1 MAALPALKDSF
12 VQLKT
17 RMDKA
22 VEDFRKEMT
31 STRTGRA
38 SVHMLDGVMVEAYGS
53 QMPLNQLANVSAPEP
68 QLITV
73 QPWDVSQIGAIEKAI
88 RSGDLGLNPMN
99 DGKLV
104 RVPVPALTED
114 RRKEMVK
121 HLHKVLEEHRTAVRN
136 IRRDGND
143 VDQEGDEGQEDHRGR
158 RARRDGEPAEADRR
172 RDQED
177 GRDGQ
182 GQRERSDVDLA
193 ATRIAERSG

>member
-1 MAALPALKDSF
+1 MAQVTMAAIPALKDSF
-12 VQLKT
+12 AQLKT

-22 VEDFRKEMT
+22 VEDFRKEMA

-38 SVHMLDGVMVEAYGS
+38 SVHMLDGVKVDAYGS

-73 QPWDVSQIGAIEKAI
+73 QSWDVSLIGAIEKAI
-88 RSGDLGLNPMN
+88 RSADLGLNPMN
-99 DGKLV
+99 DGKLI

-143 VDQEGDEGQEDHRGR
+143 LIKKAMKDKKITEDEERG
-158 RARRDGEPAEADRR
+158 ALEQMQKLTDDEIKKMEELSTGKEKEVM
-172 RDQED
+172 
-177 GRDGQ
+177 
-182 GQRERSDVDLA
+182 S
-193 ATRIAERSG
+193 I

>member
-1 MAALPALKDSF
+1 MAQVSMAAIPALKDGF
-12 VQLKT
+12 AQLKT

-22 VEDFRKEMT
+22 VDDFRKEIAA
-31 STRTGRA
+31 TRTGRA

-73 QPWDVSQIGAIEKAI
+73 QPWDVSQIGVIEKAI

-121 HLHKVLEEHRTAVRN
+121 HLHKILEEHRTAVRN

-143 VDQEGDEGQEDHRGR
+143 LIKKALKDKKVTEDEERGAMDQIQKLTDDEIKKIEEM
-158 RARRDGEPAEADRR
+158 AKSKEKEVM
-172 RDQED
+172 
-177 GRDGQ
+177 
-182 GQRERSDVDLA
+182 S
-193 ATRIAERSG
+193 I

>member
-1 MAALPALKDSF
+1 MTQVSMAAIPALKDSF

-22 VEDFRKEMT
+22 VEDFRKEMA

-38 SVHMLDGVMVEAYGS
+38 SVHMLDGVTVDAYGS

-73 QPWDVSQIGAIEKAI
+73 QSWDVSLIGAVEKAI
-88 RSGDLGLNPMN
+88 RSADLGLNPMN
-99 DGKLV
+99 DGKLI

-143 VDQEGDEGQEDHRGR
+143 FIKKAMKDKKITEDEERGALEQMQKLTDDEIR
-158 RARRDGEPAEADRR
+158 KMEELSKGKEKEVM
-172 RDQED
+172 
-177 GRDGQ
+177 
-182 GQRERSDVDLA
+182 SL
-193 ATRIAERSG
+193 

>member
-1 MAALPALKDSF
+1 MAQVSMAAIPALKDSF
-12 VQLKT
+12 AQLKT

-31 STRTGRA
+31 ATRTGRA
-38 SVHMLDGVMVEAYGS
+38 SVHMLDGVMVDAYGS
-53 QMPLNQLANVSAPEP
+53 LMPLNQLANVSAPEP

-88 RSGDLGLNPMN
+88 RSSDLGLNPMN

-104 RVPVPALTED
+104 RVPVPALTEE

-143 VDQEGDEGQEDHRGR
+143 AIKKAMKDKKITEDDERG
-158 RARRDGEPAEADRR
+158 ALEQMQKLTDDEIKKMEEMAKGKEKEVM
-172 RDQED
+172 
-177 GRDGQ
+177 
-182 GQRERSDVDLA
+182 SV
-193 ATRIAERSG
+193 

>member
-1 MAALPALKDSF
+1 MAQISMAALPALKDSF

-121 HLHKVLEEHRTAVRN
+121 HLNKVLEEHRTAVRN

-143 VDQEGDEGQEDHRGR
+143 AIKKAMKDKKITEDEERG
-158 RARRDGEPAEADRR
+158 AMENLQKLTDDEIKKMEEMAKGKEKEVM
-172 RDQED
+172 
-177 GRDGQ
+177 
-182 GQRERSDVDLA
+182 S
-193 ATRIAERSG
+193 I

>member
-1 MAALPALKDSF
+1 MAQTTMAAIPALKDSF
-12 VQLKT
+12 AQLRT

-22 VEDFRKEMT
+22 VEDFRKEMAA
-31 STRTGRA
+31 TRTGRA
-38 SVHMLDGVMVEAYGS
+38 SVHMLDSVTVDAYGS

-73 QPWDVSQIGAIEKAI
+73 QAWDVSLIGAIEKAI
-88 RSGDLGLNPMN
+88 RSADLGLNPMN

-121 HLHKVLEEHRTAVRN
+121 HLHKVLEDHRTAVRN

-143 VDQEGDEGQEDHRGR
+143 LIKKAVKDKKITEDEERGALDQIQKLTDDEIKKME
-158 RARRDGEPAEADRR
+158 E
-172 RDQED
+172 
-177 GRDGQ
+177 
-182 GQRERSDVDLA
+182 LA
-193 ATRIAERSG
+193 KGKEKEVMSI